1 MTYDD
6 VLLFNTKHQRKIII
20 SFVEL
25 IFFQLTWAHGL
36 KKHPQCSLLGVQG
49 DSLGWFRKIPGFV
62 SQHVWHDKDPFLHK
76 RHKR

>member
-25 IFFQLTWAHGL
+25 VFLQLTWAHGL
-36 KKHPQCSLLGVQG
+36 KKTPSMLLAWRTRRLVGVVPKNPRFPVTAG
-49 DSLGWFRKIPGFV
+49 VAR
-62 SQHVWHDKDPFLHK
+62 
-76 RHKR
+76 